1 MHTGEVHRIVTLHSS
16 PRRSMK
22 KALTAL
28 MLTALSAVGSV
39 AVVSGSAGA
48 ASGATFTTDKF
59 GQAVNANQYR
69 DKCDV
74 YLNGGP
80 DGAKL
85 SNGTWFFAI
94 LRPGGQSNP
103 EGAGLL
109 SNDARANRTFSVSSG
124 VVSYSGTHPTSI
136 DRTNG
141 EKLID
146 ACIPAATAQGYADT
160 PNPGGV
166 YIAAICANVP
176 NPRPSDCK
184 YDAFKVNK
192 RKLVVDLVALKSANP
207 SYSKTYGFAID
218 KTVDRHNAVGNY
230 GGSATFNY
238 GVAVTKDAG
247 VNSNYTVSGEVT
259 VFNPNDT
266 TVSGVSVTDTTLGA
280 VCVVTGGS
288 SSISALSQVTFN
300 YTCDVSANATPT
312 TSATNTA
319 IVSWSQ
325 ASIGSPSG
333 STTATA
339 GYDFGSVSPTVY
351 GDCTTVTDQI
361 GLRGGTPDAPVT
373 LGTTC
378 ASTNYNYS
386 RTIPYGVSGCQV
398 YDNTARLSSGASDS
412 ESVQVCTYGANGKTI
427 GFWQNKN
434 GQAIILANGPGMC
447 SNLSAFGN
455 VLSLPSPCNA
465 TTLANYYVNVFNAA
479 NASGDGVAMFR
490 AQFFASAMNA
500 YMWPDFAGY
509 TVSYNSSCMTVNQLL
524 AYANANFSSLSANK
538 TNLMAVKDIFDRL
551 NNNIQP
557 SC

>member
-1 MHTGEVHRIVTLHSS
+1 
-16 PRRSMK
+16 
-22 KALTAL
+22 
-28 MLTALSAVGSV
+28 MLGILSAASSV
-39 AVVSGSAGA
+39 AVVSSIAGA

-80 DGAKL
+80 DGAIL
-85 SNGTWFFAI
+85 SNGSWFFAI
-94 LRPGGQSNP
+94 LKPGGQSNP

-109 SNDARANRTFSVSSG
+109 SNDLRSNRTFSVSGG
-124 VVSYSGTHPTSI
+124 VVSYTGTHPTST

-141 EKLID
+141 EKLIN
-146 ACIPAATAQGYADT
+146 ACIPNAIAQGYADT

-184 YDAFKVNK
+184 YDAFKVAK

-207 SYSKTYGFAID
+207 SYSKTYDFAID

-230 GGSATFNY
+230 SDSATFNY

-247 VNSNYTVSGEVT
+247 TNSNFIVSGEVT
-259 VFNPNDT
+259 VFNPNGA
-266 TVSGVSVTDTTLGA
+266 TVSGVSVADSTLGA

-288 SSISALSQVTFN
+288 SSIAALSQVTFN
-300 YTCDVSANATPT
+300 YTCDVSATATPT
-312 TSATNTA
+312 TSNTNTA
-319 IVSWSQ
+319 IVSWTQS
-325 ASIGSPSG
+325 SIGSPG
-333 STTATA
+333 YSTTATA

-378 ASTNYNYS
+378 SSTNYNYS
-386 RTIPYGVSGCQV
+386 RTIAYGSSGCQV

-427 GFWQNKN
+427 GFWHNKN
-434 GQAIILANGPGMC
+434 GQAIILANGNGMC
-447 SNLSAFGN
+447 TNLSAFSN
-455 VLSLPSPCNA
+455 VLSLPNPCNG
-465 TTLANYYVNVFNAA
+465 TTLANYYVSVFELA

-490 AQFFASAMNA
+490 AQFFASALNA
-500 YMWPDFAGY
+500 YMWADFAGY
-509 TVSYNSSCMTVNQLL
+509 TVSYNSSCITVNQLL
-524 AYANANFSSLSANK
+524 AYSNANFSTLSANK